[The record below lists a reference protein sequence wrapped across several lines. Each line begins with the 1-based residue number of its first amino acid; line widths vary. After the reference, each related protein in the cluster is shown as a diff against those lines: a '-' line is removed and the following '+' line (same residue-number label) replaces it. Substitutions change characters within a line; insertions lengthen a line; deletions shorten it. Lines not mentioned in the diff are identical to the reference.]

1 MGFATLITKTLTCFV
16 VLFFFL
22 MGTGMCTKQARTA
35 KFHKVGFLG
44 KSLFQN
50 GTVTF
55 QVGD

>member
-1 MGFATLITKTLTCFV
+1 MMSLAAEH
-16 VLFFFL
+16 
-22 MGTGMCTKQARTA
+22 GMCRKLSLDSA

>member
-1 MGFATLITKTLTCFV
+1 MTGGFWKTRV
-16 VLFFFL
+16 
-22 MGTGMCTKQARTA
+22 A